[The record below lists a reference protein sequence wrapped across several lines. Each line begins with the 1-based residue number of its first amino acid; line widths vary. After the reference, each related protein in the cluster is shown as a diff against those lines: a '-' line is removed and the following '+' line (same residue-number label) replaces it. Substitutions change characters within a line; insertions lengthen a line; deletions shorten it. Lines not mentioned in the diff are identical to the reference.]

1 MRSDRLQELAS
12 LRDELAERLGEALG
26 YYHTLG
32 YSNAIWPSEA
42 AMLIKEASFRH
53 AQMVSG
59 MDELYAIGSKGAEE
73 QQALLSRVIEATY
86 LEWLDKAWVH
96 KPEGK
101 AAIIALIQYVV
112 THHDG
117 KVYLAQLPQMLYLV
131 CYHALILQ
139 GRSLTDLVW
148 HVEQPH
154 PNSIQVAS
162 HQIPMIMPLIEE
174 TITVSSPSMRSS
186 YLTYR
191 EKPKKVAKQLDGLL
205 GAGTSDL
212 VKSILESAEGTDP
225 AETLPV
231 ALWKRGY
238 RPEGDRLMLEQ
249 CWMWDKKGRFSN
261 ITTAMPMELLSLQ
274 SEGAL

>member
-1 MRSDRLQELAS
+1 MQELAS
-12 LRDELAERLGEALG
+12 LREELADRLGKTLG

-42 AMLIKEASFRH
+42 VMLIREASFRH
-53 AQMVSG
+53 SELVRG
-59 MDELYAIGSKGAEE
+59 MDELYAIGSQGAEE
-73 QQALLSRVIEATY
+73 QQAMLSRVIEATY
-86 LEWLDKAWVH
+86 LEWLEKAWVH

-101 AAIIALIQYVV
+101 DAIVTLIQYVV
-112 THHDG
+112 AHNEG

-162 HQIPMIMPLIEE
+162 HQIPMIMQLIEE
-174 TITVSSPSMRSS
+174 SVTVSTPPLRSS
-186 YLTYR
+186 YLTHR
-191 EKPKKVAKQLDGLL
+191 EKAKKIAKHLDGIL
-205 GAGTSDL
+205 GSGTSDL
-212 VKSILESAEGTDP
+212 VKSILVDCKGIDP

-249 CWMWDKKGRFSN
+249 CWMWDEKGRFSN
-261 ITTAMPMELLSLQ
+261 VTTAMPMELLSLK
-274 SEGAL
+274 SDGVM